1 METTDTPN
9 EDADIADWAKTL
21 LVSPEP
27 APSETTEIP
36 EEEEEEPEQE
46 EAQAEPETEDEPE
59 AEEPPTPE
67 EPLYTIKIDGEE
79 QQVTLE
85 ELKRRASGTGKIQ
98 KSMQEAAEER
108 KRAEAAFHAFQAET
122 QRVLQLAQ
130 TLQTQGFVQPPKL
143 PDPAL
148 AEKDPVRYIKEQA
161 KYQQDAQKY
170 MEQQAQ
176 INATRQQYE
185 RAQQAAMQAQVA
197 QQQAELARAIP
208 EWSDPEKGNQLRG
221 KLYNVAVK
229 DYGYTQQEL
238 DNVFDARAV
247 RVLNDAAKWRELQ
260 ARTAEAKKSPDAP
273 RTVKPA
279 AKRPEPPQL
288 AQSKLIEKA
297 KKTQSVDDWTK
308 WLLVP
313 KT

>member
-27 APSETTEIP
+27 APSETTEP
-36 EEEEEEPEQE
+36 EEEEEEPEQV
-46 EAQAEPETEDEPE
+46 EAQSEPEDEPE
-59 AEEPPTPE
+59 AEEAPTPE

-98 KSMQEAAEER
+98 KSMQEAAEAR
-108 KRAEAAFHAFQAET
+108 KMAEQAFQALQAEQ
-122 QRVLQLAQ
+122 QRVLQVAQ
-130 TLQTQGFVQPPKL
+130 ALQQQGLVSPPKL

-148 AEKDPVRYIKEQA
+148 AEKDPVRFIKEQA
-161 KYQQDAQKY
+161 RYQAEAQAY
-170 MEQQAQ
+170 QAQQAQ
-176 INATRQQYE
+176 INAIRAQNE
-185 RAQQAAMQAQVA
+185 RAQQAAMQAQLA
-197 QQQAELARAIP
+197 QQQARLVELIPDFANPETAAKTRA
-208 EWSDPEKGNQLRG
+208 
-221 KLYNVAVK
+221 KLIETGSKA
-229 DYGYTQQEL
+229 YGYSEQEL
-238 DNVFDARAV
+238 MGVTDARAV
-247 RVLNDAAKWRELQ
+247 QVLHDAMKWRELQ

-273 RTVKPA
+273 RTVKTA